1 MNIFHVISLLGGLA
15 MFLYGMRLMGD
26 SLKENSSGTL
36 KVAMGKVTDN
46 PLKAFVL
53 GLLVTA
59 LIQSSTATIVITAG
73 LVGAGI
79 LTLHQSLG
87 IIIGANV
94 GTTVTGQIIRLLD
107 VDAGGSSVLR
117 FFQPSTLAPVA
128 LIIGIV
134 LIMGSF
140 FKNAK
145 SVGNIAI
152 GFGILFSGLLNMT
165 GAVNDLAQSGLI
177 ERLFAGLGESPVLGY
192 VTGAGVA
199 FMLQS
204 SSATIGILQ
213 AFSASGLLTFKA
225 IYAVIVGVYLG
236 DCVTTAI
243 VIYIGAKS
251 EPKRVAIMNIIYNL
265 SKSALVL
272 AAVTIVHRLGL
283 LNSLWDEPVNS
294 SIIANTNTIFNLGC
308 AVCLFPLLST
318 FEKLSRKL
326 VKDDPVKESKYKQE
340 IEALNPVFFNTPAL
354 ALQSCYKVLLT
365 ILAASRSNIERSF
378 RLLEKYDPE
387 LHMEIQADEDEIDRM
402 TDQVS
407 KYMVGCLAQ
416 LKLPYHVAILDQYY
430 KVTSEF
436 ERLGDHAVNIADHAA
451 ALKRNDTAF
460 SPAALSEL
468 AVLENALMHILDET
482 EQTFRKRDVDAAE
495 RIEPLVQVVGELIAL
510 LKRNHLKRMSTGE
523 CNVYADA
530 TFSDLMVEFHRIGD
544 VCSNVGVATMVRVHP
559 ELADHEHLYYERL
572 HSGSDEAFNA
582 AYDRAR
588 QRYFSLLQKPVPKP
602 EVKAEGPQAA
612 PKAEEPAPEPA
623 LELGPEERMSAIDP
637 EQDAQEQAEPTAQP

>member
-1 MNIFHVISLLGGLA
+1 MDIFNVISLLGGLA

-26 SLKENSSGTL
+26 ALKQNSSGTL
-36 KVAMGKVTDN
+36 KAAMGKVTDN
-46 PLKAFVL
+46 PLKAFIL
-53 GLLVTA
+53 GVLVTA

-107 VDAGGSSVLR
+107 IDASGTSVLR
-117 FFQPSTLAPVA
+117 FFQPSTLAPIA
-128 LIIGIV
+128 LIVGIV

-145 SVGNIAI
+145 SIGNIAI

-177 ERLFAGLGESPVLGY
+177 EKLFSGLGESPVLGY
-192 VTGAGVA
+192 ITGAGVA

-213 AFSASGLLTFKA
+213 AFSATGLLTFKA
-225 IYAVIVGVYLG
+225 IYAVIVGIYLG

-243 VIYIGAKS
+243 VCSIGAKA
-251 EPKRVAIMNIIYNL
+251 EAKRVGIVNILFNL
-265 SKSALVL
+265 SETVLVL
-272 AAVTIVHRLGL
+272 LVVAVIHRLGL
-283 LNSLWDEPVNS
+283 LDALWERPVNS

-308 AVCLFPLLST
+308 ALALFPLLT
-318 FEKLSRKL
+318 TYERLSRRI
-326 VKDDPVKESKYKQE
+326 VKDEPVKESRFKDA
-340 IEALNPVFFNTPAL
+340 IDGLNPVFYNTPAL
-354 ALQSCYKVLLT
+354 ALQSCYQALLG
-365 ILAASRSNIERSF
+365 ILAASRANIEKSF
-378 RLLEKYDPE
+378 RLLEKYDPAV
-387 LHMEIQADEDEIDRM
+387 HMQIQADEDEIDRM

-407 KYMVGCLAQ
+407 KYMVGCLSH
-416 LKLPYHVAILDQYY
+416 LKLPYHVSILDQYY

-451 ALKRNDTAF
+451 TLKRNGTAF

-468 AVLENALMHILDET
+468 AVLEKVLINILDET
-482 EQTFRKRDVDAAE
+482 DLTFRKRDVAAAE
-495 RIEPLVQVVGELIAL
+495 RIEPQVQVTGELIAL

-523 CNVYADA
+523 CNVFADA

-559 ELADHEHLYYERL
+559 ELADHEHLYFERL
-572 HSGSDEAFNA
+572 HAGSDEAFNA

-588 QRYFSLLQKPVPKP
+588 QKYFSLLQRKTENVQ
-602 EVKAEGPQAA
+602 AESGPAQPPAA
-612 PKAEEPAPEPA
+612 PV
-623 LELGPEERMSAIDP
+623 
-637 EQDAQEQAEPTAQP
+637 AQPTRPDAGAPSGAKPPKKA